1 MRHETTT
8 TTKLTFGVLAMAA
21 AALFTIGSTSTDARA
36 DDDKCVPGPSVV
48 CTDHYKLETEKGS
61 CAAGS
66 ECVVR
71 LKLSAR
77 GDGYHVNKDFNHKFT
92 ADGGGVKFLGK
103 DGNVFSK
110 NGGDLTLGGDG
121 KSSTLTVRFQPSAK
135 GNVTISGSY
144 RLAVCTDNACSPTT
158 QAVPAITVAVK

>member
-1 MRHETTT
+1 MRQTTT
-8 TTKLTFGVLAMAA
+8 ATKLTFGALAMAA
-21 AALFTIGSTSTDARA
+21 AAVFTIGSTSSDARA
-36 DDDKCVPGPSVV
+36 DNGCTPGPSVI

-61 CAAGS
+61 CAAGT

-92 ADGGGVKFLGK
+92 ADGSGVKFLGK

-110 NGGDLTLGGDG
+110 NAGDVALGGDG
-121 KSSTLTVRFQPSAK
+121 KSSTLSVRFQPSAK

-158 QAVPAITVAVK
+158 QAIPAITVAVK